1 MNISATSFRP
11 VALDSFG
18 GNLAMASFIS
28 KPDAAFDEGQFN
40 FTTIDGN
47 MMPYNAGT
55 NAVSSGAGI
64 FIGDYFVGISDDSM
78 FSGNSMPCI
87 KY

>member
-1 MNISATSFRP
+1 
-11 VALDSFG
+11 
-18 GNLAMASFIS
+18 MASYMS
-28 KPDAAFDEGQFN
+28 RSDTASDEEQFN

-55 NAVSSGAGI
+55 NAISNGAGI
-64 FIGDYFVGISDDSM
+64 FIGDYFVGVTDDSM
-78 FSGNSMPCI
+78 FSGNNMPCI

>member
-1 MNISATSFRP
+1 
-11 VALDSFG
+11 
-18 GNLAMASFIS
+18 MASFPS
-28 KPDAAFDEGQFN
+28 KPDNAFDDSHFN

-64 FIGDYFVGISDDSM
+64 FIGDYFVGLTDDSM